1 MVRLFA
7 YREIIMVKRKLL
19 LLLIII
25 SLILCACH
33 PSHRSPITTEKIG
46 ENDDTAQFHFIDVGQ
61 GDCTLIRSGETSIL
75 IDCGTYESG
84 GRLCEYLQ
92 NLGIKSIDYL
102 IGTHPH
108 EDHLGGSSAVLRL
121 FDVKNVFLNGEM
133 SSSYF
138 FERMV
143 DVLEQ
148 KNITPYIPDIGKKY
162 TAGPFEFEFLSP
174 ETDFGDENHNS
185 LVVMVKYKDIKTLV
199 TGDIERPVESY
210 LVNHGKDLSADILK
224 VAHHGSRNGSS
235 SEFLR
240 KVNPSIAVI
249 QCGKDNSYGHPHYEV
264 LKRLENTRAS
274 VLRTDENGSIV
285 IRTDGKKLYNAS
297 EEVVPKESTENGDK
311 QKSFIGNIKS
321 MVVHSRKCRNLPSE
335 NNRIYFDTKE
345 EALNINYKP
354 CGNCNP

>member
-1 MVRLFA
+1 ML
-7 YREIIMVKRKLL
+7 KRKLSL
-19 LLLIII
+19 FLVFVL
-25 SLILCACH
+25 LILCACS
-33 PSHRSPITTEKIG
+33 PLHRTTLTAEEIG
-46 ENDDTAQFHFIDVGQ
+46 ESPDTAQFHFIDVGQ

-84 GRLCEYLQ
+84 GKLCEYLQ
-92 NLGIKSIDYL
+92 NSGIKSIDYL

-148 KNITPYIPDIGKKY
+148 KNITPYVPEIGETY

-174 ETDFGDENHNS
+174 ETDFSDENHNS
-185 LVVMVKYKDIKTLV
+185 LVVMVKYKDIRTLV

-210 LVNHGKDLSADILK
+210 LINQGKNLSADILK

-235 SEFLR
+235 AEFLR

-249 QCGKDNSYGHPHYEV
+249 QCRKDNSYGHPHYET
-264 LKRLENTRAS
+264 LKRFESTNAT
-274 VLRTDENGSIV
+274 VLRTDIDGTIV
-285 IRTDGKKLYNAS
+285 IRTDGEKLYNAS
-297 EEVVPKESTENGDK
+297 EEILPKEPEEINEEEK
-311 QKSFIGNIKS
+311 KFIGNIKS
-321 MVVHSRKCRNLPSE
+321 KVVHSPQCRNLPSE
-335 NNRIYFDTKE
+335 NNRIYFSTKN
-345 EALNINYKP
+345 EALNMQYKP
-354 CGNCNP
+354 CGNCSP

>member
-1 MVRLFA
+1 
-7 YREIIMVKRKLL
+7 MVKRKLL
-19 LLLIII
+19 LLILII
-25 SLILCACH
+25 SLILCACS
-33 PSHRSPITTEKIG
+33 PTPRSVITTDKIG
-46 ENDDTAQFHFIDVGQ
+46 ESLDTAQFHFIDVGQ

-75 IDCGTYESG
+75 VDCGTYESG
-84 GRLCEYLQ
+84 GKLCEYLQ

-108 EDHLGGSSAVLRL
+108 EDHLGGSSAVLRM

-143 DVLEQ
+143 DVLEA
-148 KNITPYIPDIGKKY
+148 KNITPYIPDIGEKY
-162 TAGPFEFEFLSP
+162 TSGPFEFEFLSP
-174 ETDFGDENHNS
+174 EIDFGDENHNS
-185 LVVMVKYKDIKTLV
+185 LVVRVKYKDINALI

-210 LVNHGKDLSADILK
+210 LLNHNKDLAADILK
-224 VAHHGSRNGSS
+224 VAHHGSRNASS

-240 KVNPSIAVI
+240 EVNPTIAVI

-264 LKRLENTRAS
+264 LKRFENTRAK

-285 IRTDGKKLYNAS
+285 IRTDGKTLYNAS
-297 EEVVPKESTENGDK
+297 EEVIPLDSEKNGES

-321 MVVHSRKCRNLPSE
+321 MVLHSPQCRNLPSE

-345 EALNINYKP
+345 EAIDMKYKP

>member
-1 MVRLFA
+1 M
-7 YREIIMVKRKLL
+7 IKKKLL
-19 LLLIII
+19 LILFIIA
-25 SLILCACH
+25 LVLCACS
-33 PSHRSPITTEKIG
+33 PSPRVAITTEKIG
-46 ENDDTAQFHFIDVGQ
+46 ESKDSAEFHFIDVGQ
-61 GDCTLIRSGETSIL
+61 GDCTLIRSGKTSIL
-75 IDCGTYESG
+75 VDCGTYESG
-84 GRLCEYLQ
+84 GKLCEYLK

-138 FERMV
+138 FERLV

-148 KNITPYIPDIGKKY
+148 KNITPYVPEIGERY
-162 TAGPFEFEFLSP
+162 TSGPFEFEFLSP
-174 ETDFGDENHNS
+174 EEDFGDENHNS
-185 LVVMVKYKDIKTLV
+185 LVVMVKYKDIKTLI

-210 LVNHGKDLSADILK
+210 LVNHDKDLSADLLK

-240 KVNPSIAVI
+240 KVNPTIAVI

-264 LKRLENTRAS
+264 LKRLENTNAK

-285 IRTDGKKLYNAS
+285 IRTDGKALYDAS
-297 EEVVPKESTENGDK
+297 EEIVTKEPAGNNDEQK
-311 QKSFIGNIKS
+311 QFIGNIKS
-321 MVVHSRKCRNLPSE
+321 MVVHSTQCKSLPSE

-345 EALNINYKP
+345 EALNMNYKP
-354 CGNCNP
+354 CGNCKP

>member
-1 MVRLFA
+1 M
-7 YREIIMVKRKLL
+7 IKKKLL
-19 LLLIII
+19 LILFIIT
-25 SLILCACH
+25 LGLYACS
-33 PSHRSPITTEKIG
+33 PSPRSIVTTEKIG
-46 ENDDTAQFHFIDVGQ
+46 ESVDTAQFHFIDVGQ
-61 GDCTLIRSGETSIL
+61 GDCTLIRSGKTSIL
-75 IDCGTYESG
+75 VDCGTYESG
-84 GRLCEYLQ
+84 GKLCEYLQ

-121 FDVKNVFLNGEM
+121 FDVKNVILNGEM

-148 KNITPYIPDIGKKY
+148 KNITPYIPEIGKKY
-162 TAGPFEFEFLSP
+162 TSGPFEFEFLSP

-185 LVVMVKYKDIKTLV
+185 LVVMVKYKDIKTLI

-210 LVNHGKDLSADILK
+210 LVNHDKDLSADILK

-240 KVNPSIAVI
+240 KVNPTIAVI
-249 QCGKDNSYGHPHYEV
+249 QCGKDNSYGHPHYET
-264 LKRLENTRAS
+264 LKRFEKTHAS
-274 VLRTDENGSIV
+274 VLRTDEEGTIV
-285 IRTDGKKLYNAS
+285 IRTDGKTLYNAS
-297 EEVVPKESTENGDK
+297 EEVVSKKTTENDDK

-321 MVVHSRKCRNLPSE
+321 MVLHSSQCRNLPSE

-345 EALNINYKP
+345 EALDMKYKP
-354 CGNCNP
+354 CGNCKP